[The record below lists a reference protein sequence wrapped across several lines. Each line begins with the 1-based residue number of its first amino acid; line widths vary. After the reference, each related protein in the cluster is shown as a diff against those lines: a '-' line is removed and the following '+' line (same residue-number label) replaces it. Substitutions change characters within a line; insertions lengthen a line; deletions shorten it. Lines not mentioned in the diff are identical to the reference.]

1 MDKSEIAMDLTAKAI
16 DNKLIP
22 YIAAGGDS
30 STIDKAVDFN
40 AGQIANFY
48 KELLKK
54 LD

>member
-1 MDKSEIAMDLTAKAI
+1 MDDKEIALHLTTKAI

-22 YIAAGGDS
+22 YTEVTDDV

-54 LD
+54 LG